1 MTEKKNGSS
10 TPAIHRQCIRLTFRL
25 KDGDMK
31 ILSHE
36 RVNKICPP
44 AVGPRP
50 EAGKNSGLWFEL
62 KDENDKVLFHKVL
75 STPLNSVEVFS
86 PEGKIERVF
95 ADTVDRTFEVLLPDT
110 QDSRHISLMGESDFL
125 KEDEQNTQK
134 SYDRA
139 KGEIRR
145 FDIPKGRKGGQKP

>member
-1 MTEKKNGSS
+1 MNDMKNGSS
-10 TPAIHRQCIRLTFRL
+10 SLRIHRKCLRLTFRV
-25 KDGDMK
+25 KDGDIE

-36 RVNKICPP
+36 RLNKICPP

-62 KDENDKVLFHKVL
+62 NDDKGNVVFHKVL

-86 PEGKIERVF
+86 PGGKIERVY
-95 ADTVDRTFEVLLPDT
+95 ADSVDRTFEVLIPDT
-110 QDSRHISLMGESDFL
+110 QDSGHISLMGDADFL
-125 KEDEQNTQK
+125 KKDEQKTQK
-134 SYDRA
+134 SYDRT